1 MTEEDARHALPDTA
15 TTHLNLTL
23 LRDAG
28 NKMTDL
34 VKGCGDDGAHFIAAP
49 ASQADRARL

>member
-34 VKGCGDDGAHFIAAP
+34 VKGCGDDGAHFIAA
-49 ASQADRARL
+49 QADSAGL